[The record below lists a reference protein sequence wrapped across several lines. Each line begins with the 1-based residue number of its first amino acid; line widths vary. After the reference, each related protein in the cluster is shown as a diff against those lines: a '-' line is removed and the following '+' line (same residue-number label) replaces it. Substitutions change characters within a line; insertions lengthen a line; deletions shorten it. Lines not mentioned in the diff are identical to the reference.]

1 MGPIT
6 GSLDFVHPQYHP
18 PEYHNMPY
26 PTLLYP
32 TISPLFW
39 RPPLILELT
48 CNTMSGDLTP
58 ESVELL
64 HVISE
69 PLKVEL
75 AYAPWEANTQRH
87 PWKIL
92 TTLGTCNSSR
102 QTRTKMSY
110 LNEGWV
116 SSWEN
121 PPKNEFAVWP
131 DHNSSPGPVISRLF
145 RLLSGPWKGRVLE
158 GKDPTQTWQV
168 RWK

>member
-1 MGPIT
+1 MKSDKNVMRIHPDETKFEESPNIRAFFHSFISINYREIATMVDPETLVHQLEWFKKRSIHGT
-6 GSLDFVHPQYHP
+6 HQMLTLSTLDFGHPQYHP
-18 PEYHNMPY
+18 PEYHTMPY
-26 PTLLYP
+26 PTLLYT

-39 RPPLILELT
+39 RPPLIFELT

-92 TTLGTCNSSR
+92 TT
-102 QTRTKMSY
+102 
-110 LNEGWV
+110 
-116 SSWEN
+116 
-121 PPKNEFAVWP
+121 
-131 DHNSSPGPVISRLF
+131 
-145 RLLSGPWKGRVLE
+145 
-158 GKDPTQTWQV
+158 
-168 RWK
+168 